1 MVRIPA
7 EGALLPCN
15 NIPFPTKYH
24 RRQHKHRLQSP
35 YVNSPAIASWS
46 ITTGNS
52 LVFSSKEQDMLYL
65 TSSYTRKFFG
75 YLKSSHSQREQ
86 YSEFNK
92 ALNLSETFEGKGDYV
107 LDCQDGAV
115 LRPWCFFFLFSISG
129 FHKRNPACRRKPP
142 KISFTVSFDQV
153 NQLHF
158 YLWAHWE
165 KVKLATGRNMC
176 PFGWWT
182 RLDGLWFIQYSWS
195 PPDFLCFSKS
205 STWIRMTRP
214 QMSCQATTLGD
225 SEWVPGFS
233 PSLSSDLQSLW
244 RETCFWLIIILNK
257 YLSSG
262 QRQNGLVVNPN
273 VNRSTQMRRSFNHR
287 DFWRSHLVMKHSRQA
302 SLRGQ

>member
-115 LRPWCFFFLFSISG
+115 LRPWCFFFCFRFLDFIREIQPAGENPLRFHSQFHSI
-129 FHKRNPACRRKPP
+129 KWTN
-142 KISFTVSFDQV
+142 FTFIYE
-153 NQLHF
+153 HIG
-158 YLWAHWE
+158 
-165 KVKLATGRNMC
+165 KKLN
-176 PFGWWT
+176 
-182 RLDGLWFIQYSWS
+182 
-195 PPDFLCFSKS
+195 
-205 STWIRMTRP
+205 
-214 QMSCQATTLGD
+214 
-225 SEWVPGFS
+225 
-233 PSLSSDLQSLW
+233 
-244 RETCFWLIIILNK
+244 
-257 YLSSG
+257 
-262 QRQNGLVVNPN
+262 
-273 VNRSTQMRRSFNHR
+273 
-287 DFWRSHLVMKHSRQA
+287 
-302 SLRGQ
+302 